1 MAPRAIPSSSPGPR
15 ERATAIARRL
25 SAVRP
30 ELLALLA
37 LAAALNLWALSRN
50 GYANEYYAAA
60 VKSMAASWHAFLFGS
75 FDAGSLQTVD
85 KPPAALWVQA
95 LSVRAFGFSS
105 WALLVPQAL
114 MGVAAV
120 GLTYDLVRRVFGRA
134 GGFVGGFALA
144 VTPIAVAVAR
154 HNNPDAL
161 LVLCSVGALWALVRA
176 LQDGRTRWLVLS
188 GVCIGLGFETKMA
201 AALIIVPALVAAYLW
216 AAPPGRLVAVTQ
228 LLWGGLAVAVVGLA
242 WPLLITVTPATDRPW
257 ISGTSDNSVWSLI
270 FGYNGLG
277 RVDGQAGGPG
287 GGGPGGGGTMFGGDP
302 GPLRLLNEALGG
314 QAGWLLGFAA
324 ASLVV
329 VAVATRLRRADGR
342 TGWLIATG
350 GAFLTIAAVFSFAR
364 GIFHPYYVSLLAP
377 FAAALVGAG
386 AVELV
391 RASMLARIAA
401 PLAIAA
407 GVGVEL
413 AVLHSQVTLPWLAPL
428 LGAGGAV
435 AAIALATPIG
445 ARGRAWIVGGVL
457 GLAAIAPATWSV
469 QTLGHAASGTFPMGG
484 PATAGMGGGG
494 FPGGPGGGGPGG
506 RGVPGPAPGGFGGPP
521 GGTFPPG
528 GGAFPRGGPAM
539 GGPRAGGFG
548 GFGGASSSLSEAIA
562 YVRRHGG
569 DTLGVS
575 SQSSAASAVLRA
587 DGDVSV
593 AGLGGFSGNESE
605 VSVPWLAQAVE
616 DGRIRYVLVDGAS
629 GGGFRDGRVG
639 ASELMEAVQQ
649 AGEQTSV
656 AGLYDLRG
664 RADRLRALAG

>member
-114 MGVAAV
+114 MGVASV
-120 GLTYDLVRRVFGRA
+120 GLTYDLVRRGFGRA

-154 HNNPDAL
+154 HNNPDVL

-188 GVCIGLGFETKMA
+188 GGCIGLGFETKMA
-201 AALIIVPALVAAYLW
+201 AGLIILPALASAYVWVA
-216 AAPPGRLVAVTQ
+216 PHGRLVAVRQ
-228 LLWGGLAVAVVGLA
+228 LLWGGLALAVVGLA
-242 WPLLITVTPATDRPW
+242 WPLLITVTPATGRPW

-270 FGYNGLG
+270 LGYNGLG

-314 QAGWLLGFAA
+314 QAGWLLGFAV

-329 VAVATRLRRADGR
+329 VAVATRLRRADER

-350 GAFLTIAAVFSFAR
+350 GAFLTVAAVFSFAR

-407 GVGVEL
+407 GVGVQL
-413 AVLHSQVTLPWLAPL
+413 AVLHSQGTLPWLAPL

-435 AAIALATPIG
+435 AALALATPIG

-457 GLAAIAPATWSV
+457 ALAAIAPATWSV

-494 FPGGPGGGGPGG
+494 FPGGPGGGGGPGG
-506 RGVPGPAPGGFGGPP
+506 RGVPGLAPGGFGGPP
-521 GGTFPPG
+521 GGPL
-528 GGAFPRGGPAM
+528 PRGGPGM
-539 GGPRAGGFG
+539 GGPGAGGFG
-548 GFGGASSSLSEAIA
+548 GFGGSGGASSSLSEAIT

-569 DTLGVS
+569 GTLGVS

-605 VSVPWLAQAVE
+605 VSVAWLAQAVE
-616 DGRIRYVLVDGAS
+616 DERIRYVLVDGAG

-639 ASELMEAVQQ
+639 SSTLMEAVER

-664 RADRLRALAG
+664 RADRLRALTG